1 MERLMII
8 SKVVTANLK
17 RRTERQER
25 ELLSSKKQKVETI
38 TINETEQ
45 QNGMNENLVIDE
57 NEEGNNEGDEYEP
70 HNYK

>member
-1 MERLMII
+1 MII

-45 QNGMNENLVIDE
+45 QNGMNLDIDE
-57 NEEGNNEGDEYEP
+57 NEKGNNKGDEYEP
-70 HNYK
+70 DNYK